1 MSPKNKKIIIA
12 IVVVLIL
19 ISGGYYFGSSKQ
31 SVNSAEAVIAKET
44 TDLVGRVGLIMELP
58 NEVPAVATI
67 IDEGKIRNEPF
78 FVGAKNGD
86 KILVFVQAQK
96 LVIYRPSTNKIINST
111 TLSLPRK

>member
-1 MSPKNKKIIIA
+1 MSPKNKKIIIG
-12 IVVVLIL
+12 VVAVLVL
-19 ISGGYYFGSSKQ
+19 ISGGYYLGSSKQ
-31 SVNSAEAVIAKET
+31 TANNADAVIAKEA
-44 TDLVGRVGLIMELP
+44 TDLVSRVGLIMELP
-58 NEVPAVATI
+58 AEVPAVATI

-96 LVIYRPSTNKIINST
+96 LIIYRPSTNKIINST